1 LASDQE
7 APPTRSLERISAV
20 LERLRWM
27 REQRIWPNGLRYL
40 WTDAFGVVLLLS
52 LRNALG
58 EDRYLEQAEWVIREV
73 DRVLGRRLGLRIGE
87 EPDRDGQ
94 YFHYLA
100 MWIFALQRMGRV
112 DPRHRER
119 AIELVRQVHPRF
131 VIPGVG
137 VVWKMLEDLSGPY
150 PGYGL
155 GALDPFHGYVVYR
168 LLDPDG
174 LRKEIEEMGTLVRR
188 AYPSLH
194 VDQDLGLGMLL
205 WMSHFFREEPWARAL
220 SDRALAALE
229 RLWIDPPGYFC
240 RAAGMP
246 GVAFAFTN
254 YGISVGLQ
262 AVGAP
267 LDRVAKLE
275 RFFSGYRSGDEYD
288 TNAITHVMACASM
301 FPGELLTGTDSDDR
315 IPQDQETT

>member
-1 LASDQE
+1 MLEKLA
-7 APPTRSLERISAV
+7 
-20 LERLRWM
+20 WM
-27 REQRIWPNGLRYL
+27 RERRIWPNGLRYL

-52 LRNALG
+52 LRDALG
-58 EDRYLEQAEWVIREV
+58 DDRYLDQAEWVIQEV
-73 DRVLGRRLGLRIGE
+73 DRVLGRRLGIRIGE

-100 MWIFALQRMGRV
+100 MWIYALTRMGRV
-112 DPRHRER
+112 EPRHRDR
-119 AIELVRQVHPRF
+119 AVELVRQVHPRF
-131 VIPGVG
+131 VVPGVG

-168 LLDPDG
+168 LLDPDELG
-174 LRKEIEEMGTLVRR
+174 KEIAEMEELVER

-205 WMSHFFREEPWARAL
+205 WMSHFFPEETWARTLRA
-220 SDRALAALE
+220 RALAALE

-240 RAAGMP
+240 RGPGMP
-246 GVAFAFTN
+246 QVTFAFTN
-254 YGISVGLQ
+254 YGISIGLQ
-262 AVGAP
+262 AVGAQ

-275 RFFSGYRSGDEYD
+275 RFFAGYRSGDEYD
-288 TNAITHVMACASM
+288 TNAITHVMACTSL
-301 FPGELLTGTDSDDR
+301 FPRELLAGPDGDDR
-315 IPQDQETT
+315 NLQRQETP